1 MSAKEEI
8 TRLEQKVDVLYNVI
22 WHLMNATKQ
31 YEMAEHFRDDVIPY
45 MDVVKLEPEFLDIL
59 GKN

>member
-8 TRLEQKVDVLYNVI
+8 ERLEQKVDVLYNVVLY
-22 WHLMNATKQ
+22 LMKSSGH
-31 YEMAEHFRDDVIPY
+31 EHMANHFEDDICPY
-45 MDVVKLEPEFLDIL
+45 MDVVKLDEEFLDVL

>member
-8 TRLEQKVDVLYNVI
+8 ERLEQKVDVLYNVVLY
-22 WHLMNATKQ
+22 LMKSSGH
-31 YEMAEHFRDDVIPY
+31 EHMANHFEDDVIPY
-45 MDVVKLEPEFLDIL
+45 MDVVKLEPEFMDEL